1 MDLSKTDQSSFAFF
15 QKFRYALITDKLP
28 SSANLEIWD
37 SYDYFSTDL
46 KLIIRMPTPTH
57 ETFCAKVTR
66 NIQRQL
72 DEIANSTD
80 SVAVY
85 ARNVEF
91 GLSPT
96 LTFPSD
102 EVVGDGDNNRDGNDM
117 KKYNSHEPDS
127 TFYYENM
134 YWPCVVI
141 EVSFSQKKEDLKG
154 LAEDYILGSDGNTSV
169 VIGLDIEYKISKQAT
184 ISVWRP
190 QFEITPDGQ
199 RYLVASQTVVDQV
212 RFLFS
217 PFML

>member
-1 MDLSKTDQSSFAFF
+1 MDLSKTDQSSFAFL

-28 SSANLEIWD
+28 SSANLEIRD

-102 EVVGDGDNNRDGNDM
+102 EVVGDGDNK
-117 KKYNSHEPDS
+117 KKYSSHEPDS

-141 EVSFSQKKEDLKG
+141 EVSFSQKK
-154 LAEDYILGSDGNTSV
+154 
-169 VIGLDIEYKISKQAT
+169 
-184 ISVWRP
+184 
-190 QFEITPDGQ
+190 
-199 RYLVASQTVVDQV
+199 
-212 RFLFS
+212 
-217 PFML
+217 